1 MSLPQDHCK
10 GGMRKIFISHSS
22 KDAEQAELVLGWL
35 QQNNYEAFLDSDKNL
50 GIVAGTGWSEQLRI
64 SLNECRILIAIC
76 SQHYRESDWC
86 RYEMDVAYHRCL
98 TIIPIL
104 IDDSPLLG
112 ILKPTQC
119 ISLQKGL
126 QDAQTRLLNGIRQHL
141 ASDLDLGWDAKRRPY
156 PGLDPFNENDELIFY
171 GREDE
176 IEETVRHLRT
186 IRRERDHCLHLVI
199 GASGSGK
206 SSLVRAGVIPR
217 LKRDQEA
224 WIVLPPFHPGS
235 EPLQEWASSI
245 VTALSCYNLPRQQE
259 EILQSLQTDP
269 ERTIADLVE
278 TFRTQSGAQEA
289 SLLVTID
296 QFEELLELRP
306 DTTADSPRQQFVQ
319 TLKNILE
326 CKTLAGR
333 LVVIGTL
340 RSDFLDVFQEA
351 RYFQSN
357 KSRKQILAPMSRKN
371 FRQVIEKPAELAGIE
386 IEEKLIDAMVE
397 DTETGD
403 ALPLLAFTLRELW
416 EKKTEHRQARGA
428 QISINLSDYQQIGGL
443 GGAIQQ
449 RAEQIYQDYCS
460 PDQQIQL
467 RDCLL
472 RMVRSNADIDQ
483 VGWVKRAAL
492 WSEMPPESHAV
503 LDRFVSARLLVK
515 KKANSA
521 PQTDSPN
528 AAHEDLLIEPT
539 HEALLRNWK
548 RLEEWIREDNDFL
561 LWRDR
566 FNSDYINWQ
575 RSASLNKD
583 YLEGSKLLEAEKWK
597 DKFPSN
603 SSEKLF
609 IQTSIRHR
617 RSKTLAWYALLS
629 GLLAGLAYS
638 LNLWQNAEEAQ
649 AYQYKIRQAT
659 TAESDPY
666 ESGIAGLAAMGRF
679 FLRPG
684 LNYQIARSLEQTIT
698 ATLAGTPQIA
708 TQFSSIDAIT
718 TVSEQRL
725 VVSGTQGQVAAL
737 QLIELAADG
746 SPILQGQPSL
756 SKMTRIKSL
765 LANPEH
771 SLLYSLGYADEG
783 ILLGE
788 WSIAEQRLIPRKQQ
802 TVFPGEKI
810 FNDTLALIPGPGQDQ
825 EPLLLAWAEG
835 DGRDT
840 LLVWSGGKISKKF
853 EGVPPATAFLALDDG
868 TLISAHER
876 GPLRTWKRIA
886 SNGKTQ
892 LLPEKQIDTA
902 DIKVVSL
909 THFARDNQKI
919 LIAGGNDGSL
929 IVIRD
934 GKVIQKIDPTQTR
947 QIGRVSVAALNTG
960 EVISGDQESRIR
972 WWTWQSIPG
981 GKGALI
987 AASESR
993 FDTGQQSIQSLVA
1006 ISLAQQPSGNVLSAG
1021 ADGSLRLLSQEPYA
1035 LGQPLYPHQNTS
1047 ATPAALSALT
1057 AWQQGGLA
1065 SGYADGSICWWV
1077 SLADSQKLPT
1087 PRCQRLPEGERIT
1100 ALATLGS
1107 EQQLFSAS
1115 KAGTNG
1121 YLRLWKDQTV
1131 INDKPST
1138 PIQAMLLLN
1147 NTDLVT
1153 GDDQGALQWWTSRGN
1168 RKGSAI
1174 PSGADPVRLMIA
1186 LDSNNVV
1193 SVSGIPDQLG
1203 WWKNGTLRSLR
1214 QDPTQQS
1221 RLTSISRWSGR
1232 DVITG
1237 GSSGLIQQWRD
1248 GKRIGDP
1255 IPTDHTEGV
1264 WAMLK
1269 LNSPPLQSG
1278 VLLTAGEN
1286 GQIGV
1291 WNAGLHTRERGSQP
1305 AHETINTGQ
1314 GKIISLLETKPGD
1327 LISGSADGSIKITSP
1342 SKVVRAACQLYKPI
1356 MNQPSTLAE
1365 QKASELCSCPPP
1377 DQWWNVLQ
1385 WLCFRWKLIS

>member
-1 MSLPQDHCK
+1 
-10 GGMRKIFISHSS
+10 MRKIFISHSS

-35 QQNNYEAFLDSDKNL
+35 QQNNHEAFLDSDKDL
-50 GIVAGTGWSEQLRI
+50 GIVAGTAWSEQLRI

-86 RYEMDVAYHRCL
+86 RYEIDVAYHRCL
-98 TIIPIL
+98 IIIPIL

-126 QDAQTRLLNGIRQHL
+126 QDAQVRLLKSIRHHL
-141 ASDLDLGWDAKRRPY
+141 ASDLELDWDAKRRPY

-235 EPLQEWASSI
+235 EPLREWASSI
-245 VTALSCYNLPRQQE
+245 VSALDRYNLPRQQA
-259 EILQSLQTDP
+259 EILQSLETDP

-278 TFRTQSGAQEA
+278 TFRTQSGEQEA

-306 DTTADSPRQQFVQ
+306 DTNVESPRQQFVQ
-319 TLKNILE
+319 ILKSILE

-340 RSDFLDVFQEA
+340 RSDFLDAFQEA
-351 RYFQSN
+351 RYFQSI
-357 KSRKQILAPMSRKN
+357 KSSKQILAPMSRKN

-386 IEEKLIDAMVE
+386 IEENLIDAMVE

-416 EKKTEHRQARGA
+416 EKKTGHQQARGKH
-428 QISINLSDYQQIGGL
+428 ITINLSDYQQIGGL

-449 RAEQIYQDYCS
+449 RAEQIYQDHCS

-521 PQTDSPN
+521 PQSDSPN

-539 HEALLRNWK
+539 HEALLRNWA
-548 RLEEWIREDNDFL
+548 RLEGWIREDNEFL

-566 FNSDYINWQ
+566 FNSDFINWQ
-575 RSASLNKD
+575 RSSTLKKD
-583 YLEGSKLLEAEKWK
+583 HLEGSKLLEAEKWK

-629 GLLAGLAYS
+629 GLLAGLVYS

-666 ESGIAGLAAMGRF
+666 ESGVAGLAAMGRF
-679 FLRPG
+679 FRRPG

-698 ATLAGTPQIA
+698 TTLAGTPPIA

-746 SPILQGQPSL
+746 SPILLGQPSL

-765 LANPEH
+765 LAIPEH

-788 WSIAEQRLIPRKQQ
+788 WSIADQRMIPRKQQ

-810 FNDTLALIPGPGQDQ
+810 INDTLALIPGPRQDQ
-825 EPLLLAWAEG
+825 EPLLVAWAEG

-853 EGVPPATAFLALDDG
+853 EGVPPATAFLDLGDG
-868 TLISAHER
+868 KLISAHER

-886 SNGKTQ
+886 SNGTTQ
-892 LLPEKQIDTA
+892 LLPDKQIDTA
-902 DIKVVSL
+902 DVKVMSL
-909 THFARDNQKI
+909 TYFARDNQKT

-934 GKVIQKIDPTQTR
+934 GKAIQKIGPTQTR
-947 QIGRVSVAALNTG
+947 QVGRISVAALKTG
-960 EVISGDQESRIR
+960 EVISGDQASRIR
-972 WWTWQSIPG
+972 WWTWDPG
-981 GKGALI
+981 AKGALI
-987 AASESR
+987 AASESG
-993 FDTGQQSIQSLVA
+993 FDSRQQSIQALVA

-1035 LGQPLYPHQNTS
+1035 LAQPLYPHQNTA
-1047 ATPAALSALT
+1047 ATTAALSALT
-1057 AWQQGGLA
+1057 AWQQDGIA
-1065 SGYADGSICWWV
+1065 SGYEDGSICWWG
-1077 SLADSQKLPT
+1077 SLGDSQNLPT

-1100 ALATLGS
+1100 ALAALGS
-1107 EQQLFSAS
+1107 EQRLFSAS
-1115 KAGTNG
+1115 KAGTDG

-1131 INDKPST
+1131 INDPKPST

-1153 GDDQGALQWWTSRGN
+1153 GDDQGALQWWTSQGN
-1168 RKGSAI
+1168 QKGSAI
-1174 PSGADPVRLMIA
+1174 PSGADPVRMIIS
-1186 LDSNNVV
+1186 LDNHNLV
-1193 SVSGIPDQLG
+1193 SVSGIPEQLG
-1203 WWKNGTLRSLR
+1203 WWKNGTLRPFR
-1214 QDPTQQS
+1214 KDPTQQA
-1221 RLTSISRWSGR
+1221 RLTSISRWSGQ

-1237 GSSGLIQQWRD
+1237 GSSGLIQQWRE

-1255 IPTDHTEGV
+1255 IQTDHTSGV

-1269 LNSPPLQSG
+1269 LNSRPFQSA
-1278 VLLTAGEN
+1278 VLLTAGEQ
-1286 GQIGV
+1286 GEIGV
-1291 WNAGLHTRERGSQP
+1291 WNSGFQTRERGLQP

-1314 GKIISLLETKPGD
+1314 GRIISLMETNAGD
-1327 LISGSADGSIKITSP
+1327 LISGSDDGSIKIISP

-1356 MNQPSTLAE
+1356 MDQPSSVAE
-1365 QKASELCSCPPP
+1365 QKASDLCSCPPP

-1385 WLCFRWKLIS
+1385 WLCFGWNLIS

>member
-1 MSLPQDHCK
+1 
-10 GGMRKIFISHSS
+10 MRKIFISHSS
-22 KDAEQAELVLGWL
+22 KDAEQAELVFGWL
-35 QQNNYEAFLDSDKNL
+35 QQNNYEAFLDSDKDL
-50 GIVAGTGWSEQLRI
+50 GIVAGSDWSEQLRI

-76 SQHYRESDWC
+76 SQNYRESDWC
-86 RYEMDVAYHRCL
+86 RYEVDVAYHRCL

-104 IDDSPLLG
+104 IDDSPMLG
-112 ILKPTQC
+112 ILKPTHYFQ
-119 ISLQKGL
+119 LNKNP
-126 QDAQTRLLNGIRQHL
+126 QDAQSRLLNSIRHHL
-141 ASDLDLGWDAKRRPY
+141 ASDLELGWDAKRRPY
-156 PGLDPFNENDELIFY
+156 PGLDPFNENDEHIFH

-176 IEETVRHLRT
+176 IEVTVRHLRT

-217 LKRDQEA
+217 LKRDHES
-224 WIVLPPFHPGS
+224 WIALPPFHPGA
-235 EPLQEWASSI
+235 EPLREWASSI
-245 VTALSCYNLPRQQE
+245 VTALSRYNLTKQHQ
-259 EILQSLQTDP
+259 EILQSLQTEP

-278 TFRTQSGAQEA
+278 TFRTQSGQQEA
-289 SLLVTID
+289 SLLVMID

-306 DTTADSPRQQFVQ
+306 DTNAESPRQQFAK
-319 TLKNILE
+319 TLKSVLE

-351 RYFQSN
+351 RYFQSI
-357 KSRKQILAPMSRKN
+357 KSSKQILAPMNRKN

-416 EKKTEHRQARGA
+416 EKKTDQRQATGTK
-428 QISINLSDYQQIGGL
+428 ITINLSDYEQIGGL

-449 RAEQIYQDYCS
+449 RAEQIYQDHCS
-460 PDQQIQL
+460 PDQQILL
-467 RDCLL
+467 RDCFL
-472 RMVRSNADIDQ
+472 RMVRSNADVDQ

-503 LDRFVSARLLVK
+503 LDQFVTARLLVK
-515 KKANSA
+515 KKATSSPHNG
-521 PQTDSPN
+521 SPN
-528 AAHEDLLIEPT
+528 SAHEDLRIEPS

-548 RLEEWIREDNDFL
+548 RLEGWIREENDFL

-566 FNSDYINWQ
+566 FNSDFINWQ
-575 RSASLNKD
+575 RSATLNKD

-603 SSEKLF
+603 SSEKQF
-609 IQTSIRHR
+609 IQNSIRHR
-617 RSKTLAWYALLS
+617 RSKILAWYALLS
-629 GLLAGLAYS
+629 GLLAGLVYS

-666 ESGIAGLAAMGRF
+666 ESGVAGLAAMGRF

-698 ATLAGTPQIA
+698 TTLAGTPQIA

-765 LANPEH
+765 VANPEH

-788 WSIAEQRLIPRKQQ
+788 WSIAEQRMIPRKQQ

-810 FNDTLALIPGPGQDQ
+810 FNDTLALIPGHGQDQ
-825 EPLLLAWAEG
+825 EPLLVAWAEG
-835 DGRDT
+835 EGRDT

-853 EGVPPATAFLALDDG
+853 EGVPPATAFLALEDG

-886 SNGKTQ
+886 SNGMTQ
-892 LLPEKQIDTA
+892 LLPDKQIDTA
-902 DIKVVSL
+902 DVKVMSL
-909 THFARDNQKI
+909 TQFAQNNQKI

-934 GKVIQKIDPTQTR
+934 GKVIQKIGPTQTR
-947 QIGRVSVAALNTG
+947 QVGRVSVAALKTG
-960 EVISGDQESRIR
+960 EVISGDQASRIR
-972 WWTWQSIPG
+972 WWTWHPG

-987 AASESR
+987 AASENGFDSR
-993 FDTGQQSIQSLVA
+993 QQSIQALVA

-1035 LGQPLYPHQNTS
+1035 LAKPLYPHQNTG

-1065 SGYADGSICWWV
+1065 SGYADGSICWWG

-1107 EQQLFSAS
+1107 EQLLFSAS
-1115 KAGTNG
+1115 KTGTNG

-1131 INDKPST
+1131 INDPKPST

-1203 WWKNGTLRSLR
+1203 WWKNGTPRTLR

-1221 RLTSISRWSGR
+1221 RLTSITRWSGR
-1232 DVITG
+1232 NLITG

-1291 WNAGLHTRERGSQP
+1291 WNSGFDTRERGLQP

-1314 GKIISLLETKPGD
+1314 GRIISLLETNAGD

-1356 MNQPSTLAE
+1356 MDQPSSVAE

-1385 WLCFRWKLIS
+1385 WLCFQWKLFS